1 MTNSIYNLCKSPF
14 PLEETENRTETLTEF
29 GHLPKCVCLDGQN
42 GLGCINAACEKQV
55 ANPAARS
62 TKLQRINGAFK
73 TSSIK
78 RD

>member
-1 MTNSIYNLCKSPF
+1 MIYAKTSFSLA
-14 PLEETENRTETLTEF
+14 ETENRTETLREF
-29 GHLPKCVCLDGQN
+29 RHLTKCVCLDAQN
-42 GLGCINAACEKQV
+42 GLDCINAACEKQV

-78 RD
+78 GD